1 MGIVIVLHLE
11 LREKVICREEHPVHD
26 RGGGLSAGSG
36 GIPLGR
42 RGVGS
47 AVPFSSRGGGRGAKV
62 PAADH
67 PTHQWR
73 GDTPEKPMEAFLA
86 RDGHQRVQGGAVSGV
101 WRWVLESVFHLM
113 TNGQSEEERK
123 EKTKEGPPV
132 SKGNPTTR
140 PEMPAAVPARKSSV
154 GSSFFFS
161 AGTVMMLAGS
171 VGRAPFPSSG
181 ETDVDIKRGSTT
193 FQQRHS
199 QSLLIP
205 SPFRCTCLFSQLIAA
220 AARLCFLSYH

>member
-11 LREKVICREEHPVHD
+11 LREEVICREEHPVHD

-73 GDTPEKPMEAFLA
+73 GDTPEKAMEAFLA

-123 EKTKEGPPV
+123 EKKQKKAHRYRKEIRRLDRRCLRRFQRENRVWDRV
-132 SKGNPTTR
+132 S
-140 PEMPAAVPARKSSV
+140 S
-154 GSSFFFS
+154 
-161 AGTVMMLAGS
+161 
-171 VGRAPFPSSG
+171 
-181 ETDVDIKRGSTT
+181 
-193 FQQRHS
+193 
-199 QSLLIP
+199 SLLE
-205 SPFRCTCLFSQLIAA
+205 R
-220 AARLCFLSYH
+220 